1 MGDGEIQRLCVFCG
15 ANPGNGPEFV
25 AAAKALGTSLA
36 VRNIGLVFGGGGTGL
51 MGAVADAVLEA
62 GGEATGVMPTSLVE
76 RELAHDGLTSLEIVD
91 DMHIR
96 KARMAELA
104 SGFIALPGGIGTL
117 EELFEALTWTQ
128 LGFQNKRCGVL
139 NVAGY
144 YDSLLSFLHN
154 ADSKGF
160 IHGDLG
166 KFMVVES
173 EPDVLIDA
181 LFDGVAS

>member
-1 MGDGEIQRLCVFCG
+1 MGDSEMRRLCVFCG
-15 ANPGNGPEFV
+15 ANTGDGPQFV
-25 AAAKALGTSLA
+25 AAAKGLGASLA
-36 VRNIGLVFGGGGTGL
+36 ARNIGLVFGGGGTGL
-51 MGAVADAVLEA
+51 MGAVADAVLTA

-104 SGFIALPGGIGTL
+104 DGFIALPGGIGTL

-144 YDSLLSFLHN
+144 YDSLLKFLQH
-154 ADSKGF
+154 ADDKGF

-166 KFMVVES
+166 KFM
-173 EPDVLIDA
+173 D
-181 LFDGVAS
+181 VASDPDTLLEAMVS